1 MESQGIF
8 QIHPK
13 ADSNRLIAQNS
24 TNPRNLMG
32 KIFMDQ
38 YSFRKMNRADISVY
52 KRALYDILYQNMSR
66 IAPTGNAYEEDFEI
80 WSKYTVPRWSGGQ
93 CAVLLIFSADRLC
106 GYFQYALVN
115 GTFLMEEIQFDASV
129 QGSGLFTELYRYL
142 IRILPPQTQYVEA
155 YANKKNEKAQAIL
168 SRLGLKIAGENK
180 NGRSFRFRGD
190 YACLRERYSQ

>member
-1 MESQGIF
+1 
-8 QIHPK
+8 
-13 ADSNRLIAQNS
+13 
-24 TNPRNLMG
+24 
-32 KIFMDQ
+32 MDQ

-93 CAVLLIFSADRLC
+93 CAVLLIFSADTLC

-168 SRLGLKIAGENK
+168 SHLGLKIAGENK

>member
-1 MESQGIF
+1 
-8 QIHPK
+8 
-13 ADSNRLIAQNS
+13 
-24 TNPRNLMG
+24 MG

-190 YACLRERYSQ
+190 YACLRELYSQ

>member
-24 TNPRNLMG
+24 TNPRNLME

-52 KRALYDILYQNMSR
+52 RRALYNILYQNMSR

-80 WSKYTVPRWSGGQ
+80 WSKYTVPRWSAGQ

-115 GTFLMEEIQFDASV
+115 GAF
-129 QGSGLFTELYRYL
+129 
-142 IRILPPQTQYVEA
+142 
-155 YANKKNEKAQAIL
+155 
-168 SRLGLKIAGENK
+168 
-180 NGRSFRFRGD
+180 
-190 YACLRERYSQ
+190 